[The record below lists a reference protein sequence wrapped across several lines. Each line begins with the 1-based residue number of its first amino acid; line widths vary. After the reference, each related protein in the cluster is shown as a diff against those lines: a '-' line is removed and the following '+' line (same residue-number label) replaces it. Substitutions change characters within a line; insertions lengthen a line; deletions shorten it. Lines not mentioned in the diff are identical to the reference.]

1 MRDEPKSD
9 MNPLYLSIVNELS
22 ISQIDKMI
30 IHCLDRKKELGKVSQ
45 SDLARYQNEVNSVCE
60 ILGFKN
66 GVKIASKNIF
76 FMACI
81 VNRLHEYG
89 LNIAQ
94 IVIVLSKDRSTVDS
108 YFRVYRNQT
117 SSIDLSIYF
126 KEKRK
131 KFDDAYR
138 VFMNTENKV
147 ERLLVV

>member
-30 IHCLDRKKELGKVSQ
+30 IHCLNRKKELGKVSQ
-45 SDLARYQNEVNSVCE
+45 SDLERYQSEVNSVCA

-66 GVKIASKNIF
+66 GIKIASKNIF

-81 VNRLHEYG
+81 VNRLSDYG

-94 IVIVLSKDRSTVDS
+94 IGIILSKDRSTVDS